1 MSFQGI
7 EPPKDAE
14 GREIPLST
22 KVLYHLDGKR
32 VKVDSFDYY
41 PVLNEWFVRW
51 CNIGFHD
58 SEVTNEMLLFPPDS
72 WELLEHDATLAPR
85 DYLQARGIDQRKDG
99 RIATMMADLV
109 SRAKALAEREKR
121 ND

>member
-14 GREIPLST
+14 EREIPLNT
-22 KVLYHLDGKR
+22 KFLYYLEGKR
-32 VKVDSFDYY
+32 FEVESFDYL
-41 PVLNEWFVRW
+41 PKCMDWIVRSRNGGIVSTIFASNVLL
-51 CNIGFHD
+51 
-58 SEVTNEMLLFPPDS
+58 SPPDS
-72 WELLEHDATLAPR
+72 WEQLGHDATLAPR
-85 DYLQARGIDQRKDG
+85 NYLQARGLEEQKDG

-109 SRAKALAEREKR
+109 SRAKALAEREK

>member
-1 MSFQGI
+1 MTDI

-22 KVLYHLDGKR
+22 KFLYCLNGKMEQ
-32 VKVDSFDYY
+32 VASFNYWPNDDKWVVFFYGHFTHC
-41 PVLNEWFVRW
+41 ETT
-51 CNIGFHD
+51 
-58 SEVTNEMLLFPPDS
+58 SLLLYQPDS
-72 WELLEHDATLAPR
+72 WEQLERDATLAPR
-85 DYLQARGIDQRKDG
+85 DYLQARGIEERKDG
-99 RIATMMADLV
+99 RIATMMLDLV